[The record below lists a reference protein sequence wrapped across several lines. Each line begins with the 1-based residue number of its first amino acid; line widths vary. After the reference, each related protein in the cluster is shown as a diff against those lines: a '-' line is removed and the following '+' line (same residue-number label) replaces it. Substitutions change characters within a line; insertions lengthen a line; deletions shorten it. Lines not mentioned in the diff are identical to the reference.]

1 MQIDFKQLS
10 ARDRYK
16 LVVASVVPRPI
27 ALVSTVD
34 LAGIPN
40 VAPYSFFNALC
51 DDPLILAVGINGIK
65 VGSEKDTAQNI
76 QDTGE
81 FVVNLVSED
90 IAQAMNLSAVSFPPE
105 IDEFEVAG
113 FTHGAGVKVRVPHV
127 VESPISFECREVST
141 VNLGEGKNIVLGEV
155 LLMHIRDD
163 LIDMEKLY
171 VDTPAAGLIGR
182 MHGAGWYARTTD
194 LFEMPRVADDQAS
207 DLIRKLQESKVNR

>member
-34 LAGIPN
+34 LAGQPN

-51 DDPLILAVGINGIK
+51 DDPLILAVGINGVS
-65 VGSEKDTAQNI
+65 VGAEKDTAKNI

-90 IAQAMNLSAVSFPPE
+90 IAKAMNISAVNFPPE
-105 IDEFEVAG
+105 IDEFELAG
-113 FTHGAGVKVRVPHV
+113 FTHGVGVKVQVPHV

-141 VNLGEGKNIVLGEV
+141 VNLGESKNIVLGEV

-163 LIDMEKLY
+163 LIDMDNLH
-171 VDTPAAGLIGR
+171 VDTPAARLIGR

-194 LFEMPRVADDQAS
+194 LFEMPRVADCRAS
-207 DLIRKLQESKVNR
+207 DLLRKFQQSKADR